1 MVIVI
6 SKKYPSIGLISEK
19 YKAKR
24 NGENIVSPHPLA
36 SWNAIKYKTKWG
48 KHCFL
53 ILTTTMNYNSHTQCC
68 WFFFL
73 CIWPFFFFGY
83 WFFFNLVI
91 VCCVYKDLELIIFFN
106 FFYMVIIIAIGYH
119 YRDIKKMSQHRDIKK
134 MSQHRVNIR
143 KIS

>member
-53 ILTTTMNYNSHTQCC
+53 ILTTTMNYNSHIQCC
-68 WFFFL
+68 WFFFFMHVAFRFL
-73 CIWPFFFFGY
+73 WLVFFF
-83 WFFFNLVI
+83 
-91 VCCVYKDLELIIFFN
+91 LI
-106 FFYMVIIIAIGYH
+106 
-119 YRDIKKMSQHRDIKK
+119 
-134 MSQHRVNIR
+134 
-143 KIS
+143 